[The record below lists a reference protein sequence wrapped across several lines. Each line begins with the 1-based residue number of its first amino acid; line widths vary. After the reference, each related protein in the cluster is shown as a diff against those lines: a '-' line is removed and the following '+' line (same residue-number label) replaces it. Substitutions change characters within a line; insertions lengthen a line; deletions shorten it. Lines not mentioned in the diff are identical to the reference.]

1 MTSVAFSVLPHAIM
15 AGIVCLPATGG
26 KIWAQEKKGL
36 IYVANEGSASISII
50 DSVAMKQPHGVA
62 AQ

>member
-1 MTSVAFSVLPHAIM
+1 M